1 MKLQTRH
8 FGMKKGSTATIIELT
23 VDGTNVSLTEDI
35 TNLHGYVDS
44 DLIES
49 LRMIA
54 DELEEHNNLKKEDT
68 EL

>member
-1 MKLQTRH
+1 
-8 FGMKKGSTATIIELT
+8 MKKGSTATIIELT